1 MLDKET
7 LVAWDKRYLWHPFTQ
22 MQDWLTEDVVIIERG
37 EGCYLI
43 DTAGNRYI
51 DGTASMWTN
60 VHGHNHPELNTAL
73 KTQLDKIAH
82 TTLLGYSNIP
92 AIQLAQKLVEI
103 TPAGLDKV
111 FYSDNGSTAVEI
123 ALKMTYQ
130 YWQHKGEPQRKL
142 FIHFDNAYHGD
153 TIGAMSVGGIDSFH
167 TTFDS
172 LLFKGIRVSA
182 PEMYRSPRDADAF
195 SNDTTVKTRWLGAV
209 EAALTENAGQVAG
222 IILEPLIQGAGGM
235 LIAPKG
241 FLKELAALAK
251 QRKVLLIVDEVMTGF
266 GRTGKMWACEH
277 ENVTPDILCTA
288 KGLAAG
294 YLPLAATLTTDDIY
308 NAFLGEYG
316 DLKTFFHGHT
326 FTGNPLACAVALE
339 NIAIFEREDLLSQL
353 QPTLDHFRNRLQDF
367 YALPHVGDVRVS
379 GLAAGV
385 ELMKN
390 PDTYTPYPF
399 EEKVGIRVC
408 KEALS
413 RGAMLRPLVNT
424 IVLIP
429 PLGISIA
436 ELDSLLDIVYSS
448 IEVITKKQNGV

>member
-1 MLDKET
+1 MVDKET
-7 LVAWDKRYLWHPFTQ
+7 LVDWDKRYLWHPFTQ
-22 MQDWLTEDVVIIERG
+22 MQDWLAEEPVIIERG

-43 DTAGNRYI
+43 DIAGNRYI
-51 DGTASMWTN
+51 DGIASMWTN

-73 KTQLDKIAH
+73 KTQIDKIAH

-92 AIQLAQKLVEI
+92 AIQLAQKLVEL
-103 TPAGLDKV
+103 TPAGLNKV
-111 FYSDNGSTAVEI
+111 FYSDNGSTAVEV
-123 ALKMTYQ
+123 ALKIAYQ
-130 YWQHKGEPQRKL
+130 YWQHKKTPQRKL

-182 PEMYRSPRDADAF
+182 PEAYHSPHAV
-195 SNDTTVKTRWLGAV
+195 DTSDNGSAVKTRWLNAV
-209 EAALTENAGQVAG
+209 ERALSEHEGQIAG

-235 LIAPKG
+235 LIAPQG
-241 FLKELAALAK
+241 FLKELAALAR
-251 QRKVLLIVDEVMTGF
+251 QWDTLLIVDEVMTGF

-277 ENVTPDILCTA
+277 EDVTPDLLCTA
-288 KGLAAG
+288 KGLAGG
-294 YLPLAATLTTDDIY
+294 YLPLAATLTTDEIY
-308 NAFLGEYG
+308 NAFLGAYQ

-353 QPTLDHFRNRLQDF
+353 QSTIEHFRNRLQEF
-367 YALPHVGDVRVS
+367 WMLSHVGDVRVC
-379 GLAAGV
+379 GFAAGV

-390 PDTYTPYPF
+390 SDTYTPYPF

-408 KEALS
+408 KEALT
-413 RGAMLRPLVNT
+413 RGAILRPLVNT
-424 IVLIP
+424 IVLMP
-429 PLGISIA
+429 PLQISIS
-436 ELDSLLDIVYSS
+436 ELDTLLNIVYSS
-448 IEVITKKQNGV
+448 IEIVTNG

>member
-1 MLDKET
+1 MVDKET
-7 LVAWDKRYLWHPFTQ
+7 LVASDKRYLWHPFTQ

-43 DTAGNRYI
+43 DIAGNRYI

-82 TTLLGYSNIP
+82 TTLLGYSNVP

-103 TPAGLDKV
+103 TPAGLNKV

-123 ALKMTYQ
+123 ALKMAYQ

-142 FIHFDNAYHGD
+142 FLHFDNAYHGD

-182 PEMYRSPRDADAF
+182 PETYRPTRDSDAS
-195 SNDTTVKTRWLGAV
+195 SNKSAVKTRWLNAV
-209 EAALTENAGQVAG
+209 EDALSENAGQVAG

-241 FLKELAALAK
+241 FLKELAVLAK
-251 QRKVLLIVDEVMTGF
+251 RWKTLLIVDEVMTGF

-294 YLPLAATLTTDDIY
+294 YLALAATLTTDDIY
-308 NAFLGEYG
+308 NAFLGEYR

-339 NIAIFEREDLLSQL
+339 NIAIFERENLLSEL
-353 QPTLDHFRNRLQDF
+353 QPTIEHFRNRLQDF
-367 YALPHVGDVRVS
+367 YTLPHVGDVRVC
-379 GLAAGV
+379 GFAAGV
-385 ELMKN
+385 ELMEN
-390 PDTYTPYPF
+390 PATYTPYPF
-399 EEKVGIRVC
+399 EEKMGIRVC
-408 KEALS
+408 KAALT
-413 RGAMLRPLVNT
+413 RGAILRPLVNT
-424 IVLIP
+424 IVLMP
-429 PLGISIA
+429 PLQITLSA
-436 ELDSLLDIVYSS
+436 LDTLLDIVYTS
-448 IEVITKKQNGV
+448 IETGTKK

>member
-1 MLDKET
+1 MVHKET

-22 MQDWLTEDVVIIERG
+22 MQDWLTEEPVIIERG

-43 DTAGNRYI
+43 DVAGNRYI
-51 DGTASMWTN
+51 DGVASMWTS
-60 VHGHNHPELNTAL
+60 VHGHNHPTLNAAL
-73 KTQLDKIAH
+73 KTQVDKIAH
-82 TTLLGYSNIP
+82 TTLLGYTNIP
-92 AIQLAQKLVEI
+92 AIELAKKLVEL
-103 TPAGLDKV
+103 TPVGLNKV

-123 ALKMTYQ
+123 ALKMAYQ

-142 FIHFDNAYHGD
+142 FIHFDKAYHGD

-182 PEMYRSPRDADAF
+182 PETYRSLNTKDSA
-195 SNDTTVKTRWLGAV
+195 VKTQWLNAV
-209 EAALTENAGQVAG
+209 ESALSEHTGQIAG

-235 LIAPKG
+235 LISPQG
-241 FLKELAALAK
+241 FLKELSVLANRWK
-251 QRKVLLIVDEVMTGF
+251 TLLIVDEVMTGF

-277 ENVTPDILCTA
+277 EAVTPDLLCTA
-288 KGLAAG
+288 KGLAGG
-294 YLPLAATLTTDDIY
+294 YLPLAATLATDEIY
-308 NAFLGEYG
+308 NAFLGEYR

-339 NIAIFEREDLLSQL
+339 NIAIFERENLLSRL
-353 QPTLDHFRNRLQDF
+353 QPTIEHFRNRLQEF
-367 YALPHVGDVRVS
+367 YRLPQVGDVRVC

-390 PDTYTPYPF
+390 PDTDTPYLF

-413 RGAMLRPLVNT
+413 RGAILRPLVNT
-424 IVLIP
+424 IVLMP
-429 PLGISIA
+429 PLQISIS
-436 ELDSLLDIVYSS
+436 ELDALLDIVYAS
-448 IEVITKKQNGV
+448 IETVTK

>member
-1 MLDKET
+1 MLNKES

-43 DTAGNRYI
+43 DIAGNRYI
-51 DGTASMWTN
+51 DGTASIWTN
-60 VHGHNHPELNTAL
+60 VHGHNHPELNAAL
-73 KTQLDKIAH
+73 KTQLDKVAH
-82 TTLLGYSNIP
+82 TTLLGYSNVP
-92 AIQLAQKLVEI
+92 AIQLAQKLVAI
-103 TPAGLDKV
+103 TPAGLNKV
-111 FYSDNGSTAVEI
+111 FYSDNGSTAVEV
-123 ALKMTYQ
+123 ALKMAYQ

-167 TTFDS
+167 TTFES
-172 LLFKGIRVSA
+172 LFFKGVRVSA
-182 PEMYRSPRDADAF
+182 PEMYRAARDNASA
-195 SNDTTVKTRWLGAV
+195 VKTRWLNAV
-209 EAALTENAGQVAG
+209 AAALSENAGEVAG

-235 LIAPKG
+235 RIAPKG

-251 QRKVLLIVDEVMTGF
+251 RWKTLLIVDEVLTGF

-308 NAFLGEYG
+308 NAFLGEYR

-339 NIAIFEREDLLSQL
+339 NINIFERENLLSSL
-353 QPTLDHFRNRLQDF
+353 QPTLEHFSNRLQEF
-367 YALPHVGDVRVS
+367 YTLSHVGDVRVC
-379 GLAAGV
+379 GFAAGI

-408 KEALS
+408 KAALA

-424 IVLIP
+424 IVLMP
-429 PLGISIA
+429 PLQITIP
-436 ELDSLLDIVYSS
+436 ELDALLDIVYAA
-448 IEVITKKQNGV
+448 IERVMEK

>member
-22 MQDWLTEDVVIIERG
+22 MRDWLTEDVVIIERG

-43 DTAGNRYI
+43 DISGNRYI

-73 KTQLDKIAH
+73 KAQLDQIAH

-103 TPAGLDKV
+103 TPTGLNKV

-123 ALKMTYQ
+123 ALKIAYQ
-130 YWQHKGEPQRKL
+130 YWQHKKEPQRKL

-172 LLFKGIRVSA
+172 LLFKGVRVSA
-182 PEMYRSPRDADAF
+182 PEMYRSPRDTDVS
-195 SNDTTVKTRWLGAV
+195 SNNTTVKTFWLNAV
-209 EAALTENAGQVAG
+209 EDALSENAGQVAG

-235 LIAPKG
+235 LVAPKG
-241 FLKELAALAK
+241 FLKELTGLAK
-251 QRKVLLIVDEVMTGF
+251 RWEVLLIVDEVMTGF

-277 ENVTPDILCTA
+277 ENVSPDILCTA

-339 NIAIFEREDLLSQL
+339 NIAIFERENLLSQL
-353 QPTLDHFRNRLQDF
+353 PPTIEHFRNRLQEF
-367 YALPHVGDVRVS
+367 YRLPHVGDIRVC
-379 GLAAGV
+379 GLTAGV

-408 KEALS
+408 KEALT

-424 IVLIP
+424 IVLMP
-429 PLGISIA
+429 PLGIPIT
-436 ELDSLLDIVYSS
+436 ELDSLLDIVYTS
-448 IEVITKKQNGV
+448 IEVITKE

>member
-1 MLDKET
+1 MVHKET

-22 MQDWLTEDVVIIERG
+22 MQDWLTEEPVIIERG

-43 DTAGNRYI
+43 DVAGNRYI
-51 DGTASMWTN
+51 DGVASMWTS
-60 VHGHNHPELNTAL
+60 VHGHNHPTLNAAL
-73 KTQLDKIAH
+73 KTQVDKIAH
-82 TTLLGYSNIP
+82 TTLLGYTNIP
-92 AIQLAQKLVEI
+92 AIELAKKLVEL
-103 TPAGLDKV
+103 TPVGLNKV

-123 ALKMTYQ
+123 ALKMAYQ

-142 FIHFDNAYHGD
+142 FIHFDKAYHGD

-182 PEMYRSPRDADAF
+182 PETYRSLNTKDSA
-195 SNDTTVKTRWLGAV
+195 VKTQWLNAV
-209 EAALTENAGQVAG
+209 ESALSEHTGQIAG

-235 LIAPKG
+235 LISPQG
-241 FLKELAALAK
+241 FLKELSVLAK
-251 QRKVLLIVDEVMTGF
+251 RWKTLLIVDEVMTGF

-277 ENVTPDILCTA
+277 EAVTPDLLCTA
-288 KGLAAG
+288 KGLAGG
-294 YLPLAATLTTDDIY
+294 YLPLAATLATDEIY
-308 NAFLGEYG
+308 NAFLGEYR

-339 NIAIFEREDLLSQL
+339 NIAIFERENLLSRL
-353 QPTLDHFRNRLQDF
+353 QPTIEHFRNRLQEF
-367 YALPHVGDVRVS
+367 YRLPQVGDVRVC

-390 PDTYTPYPF
+390 PDTDTPYPF

-413 RGAMLRPLVNT
+413 RGAILRPLVNT
-424 IVLIP
+424 IVLMP
-429 PLGISIA
+429 PLQISIS
-436 ELDSLLDIVYSS
+436 ELDALLDIVYAS
-448 IEVITKKQNGV
+448 IETVTK

>member
-1 MLDKET
+1 MVDKET

-22 MQDWLTEDVVIIERG
+22 MQDWLAEEPVVIERG

-43 DTAGNRYI
+43 DIAGNRYI
-51 DGTASMWTN
+51 DGVASMWTN
-60 VHGHNHPELNTAL
+60 VHGHNHPELNAAL
-73 KTQLDKIAH
+73 KAQVDKIAH

-92 AIQLAQKLVEI
+92 AIELAKKLVELA
-103 TPAGLDKV
+103 PVGLNKV

-123 ALKMTYQ
+123 ALKMAYQ

-142 FIHFDNAYHGD
+142 FIHFDKAYHGD

-182 PEMYRSPRDADAF
+182 PEAYCSDNPA
-195 SNDTTVKTRWLGAV
+195 VKAQWLKAI
-209 EAALTENAGQVAG
+209 ESALSEYTGQIAG

-235 LIAPKG
+235 LISPQG
-241 FLKELAALAK
+241 FLKELAVLAK
-251 QRKVLLIVDEVMTGF
+251 RWGTLLIVDEVMTGF

-277 ENVTPDILCTA
+277 EAVTPDILCTA

-294 YLPLAATLTTDDIY
+294 YLPLAATLTTDEVY
-308 NAFLGEYG
+308 NAFLGEYK

-339 NIAIFEREDLLSQL
+339 NIAIFERENLLSRL
-353 QPTLDHFRNRLQDF
+353 QPTIEHFRNRLQEF
-367 YALPHVGDVRVS
+367 NKLPHVGDVRLC

-390 PDTYTPYPF
+390 PNTDTPYPF
-399 EEKVGIRVC
+399 EEKMGIRVC
-408 KEALS
+408 KEALT
-413 RGAMLRPLVNT
+413 RGAILRPLVNT
-424 IVLIP
+424 IVLMP
-429 PLGISIA
+429 PLQISVS
-436 ELDSLLDIVYSS
+436 ELDALLDIVYKS
-448 IEVITKKQNGV
+448 IETGTK